1 MRPIG
6 RWSGSKFV
14 ASTAAR
20 PEPPGVSVVPVPAT
34 TNGVESKQW
43 QDGIDELPDSTT
55 AAEAAAI
62 YADPTIMPD

>member
-1 MRPIG
+1 M
-6 RWSGSKFV
+6 
-14 ASTAAR
+14 
-20 PEPPGVSVVPVPAT
+20 PVPAT